1 MDIDLPHAA
10 MEELLHYFLC
20 DAVGLTLT
28 GRIEAARELPSAHRA
43 CAPDSTGKPRVW
55 AAWQSSRGTVSA
67 AVLCDREQSLRLGAH
82 VLFISWW
89 IGPQEHHEGW
99 WHCYP
104 KRPREWIKGT
114 GQREPPVAP
123 A

>member
-1 MDIDLPHAA
+1 MDFEVPTAA
-10 MEELLHYFLC
+10 MEELLRSFLA
-20 DAVGLTLT
+20 DAVGLTLEAQ
-28 GRIEAARELPSAHRA
+28 IDAARDLPPTHRA
-43 CAPDSTGKPRVW
+43 CTADSTGQPRVW
-55 AAWQSSRGTVSA
+55 AAWQSNRGMVSA
-67 AVLCDREQSLRLGAH
+67 AVLCHREQSHRLGAH

-104 KRPREWIKGT
+104 KRPHEWIKGA
-114 GQREPPVAP
+114 GSREPPLAP